1 MRPNP
6 GMRLHPG
13 KQVVARL
20 LSAGTPITVLD
31 KIFFEDELSALQ
43 RKYPKTDLRYVEGDI
58 RDAATLSSAM
68 TSDVVGVVHLAAVS
82 RVLWCLENEKDCDD
96 VNVRGTQLVLEAM
109 KGGWFIQASSREVRA
124 TYESCS

>member
-1 MRPNP
+1 
-6 GMRLHPG
+6 MRLSPGPRSHLG
-13 KQVVARL
+13 KQVISRL

-43 RKYPKTDLRYVEGDI
+43 RKHQNTNLRYVEGDI
-58 RDAATLSSAM
+58 RDAAALASAM

-82 RVLWCLENEKDCDD
+82 RVLWCLENAKDCDD

-124 TYESCS
+124 LHTTCS